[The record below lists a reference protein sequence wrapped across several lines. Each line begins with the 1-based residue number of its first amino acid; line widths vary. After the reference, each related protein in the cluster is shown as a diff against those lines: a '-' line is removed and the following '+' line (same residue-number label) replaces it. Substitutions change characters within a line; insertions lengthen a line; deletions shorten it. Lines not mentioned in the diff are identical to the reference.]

1 MAEGTLAHVLVATF
15 VDELA
20 RCGLETVC
28 VTPGSRSTPLAIA
41 FARHPGIRVWPHIDE
56 RSAAFFA
63 LGMARRS
70 RRPVGLLCTSG
81 TAAVEFHPAV
91 VEAYHAGVPLL
102 VLTADRPP
110 ELREVGANQAIDQTR
125 LYGTAVRWFFDPGP
139 PDDLP
144 EAPRRW
150 RQLAARALA
159 EAAGPPA
166 GPVHLN
172 LPFREPLTPP
182 AGTTVAPVPAD
193 REPVRLER
201 GRALPSEE
209 VVERVARA
217 LARARRPLIVAG
229 ELEADQRLS
238 EVVAR
243 LLARID
249 APFLAEPTSH
259 LRRRGMPGLIETY
272 DALLRVEGWATA
284 HRPDVVLR
292 LGAVPTSKALGQFL
306 GAGGTP
312 TIVVDPGGAW
322 RDPDRLACEVIRS
335 DPEALL
341 AGLAERLEG
350 TPGRWR
356 HEWEEAG
363 ERASSAL
370 DRCLRRLPLFE
381 AHVVRA
387 LAELLPE
394 EATVMAG
401 SSLAVREL
409 ETFWPATGPGQRFV
423 ANRGA
428 SGIDGL
434 VSTGLGA
441 AAVSP
446 GSITTLLLGDLSL
459 YHDMNGL
466 WAIRRHG
473 LRAALVVLDN
483 DGGGIFHHLPQ
494 VDHPD
499 VFEDLFATPL
509 GLQMENVARL
519 YGLGFVEVRSPD
531 DLVPALTVALT
542 APETTLVAVRFDRR
556 ASAIA
561 HRACWSAVA
570 AELEGSMIRSPR

>member
-1 MAEGTLAHVLVATF
+1 M
-15 VDELA
+15 
-20 RCGLETVC
+20 
-28 VTPGSRSTPLAIA
+28 A
-41 FARHPGIRVWPHIDE
+41 FARHPEIRVWTHIDE

-70 RRPVGLLCTSG
+70 RRPTALLCTSG
-81 TAAVEFHPAV
+81 TAAAEFHPAV
-91 VEAYHAGVPLL
+91 VEAYHAEVPLL

-110 ELREVGANQAIDQTR
+110 ELRDVGANQAIDQAR

-144 EAPRRW
+144 GASRHW

-159 EAAGPPA
+159 EAVGPPA

-182 AGTTVAPVPAD
+182 AGTVVAPLPRD

-201 GRALPSEE
+201 GRALPSDE

-217 LARARRPLIVAG
+217 LTRARRPLVVAG
-229 ELEADQRLS
+229 ELDPGQRLP
-238 EVVAR
+238 ELVAG

-259 LRRRGMPGLIETY
+259 LRQRGMPGLVETY
-272 DALLRVEGWATA
+272 DILLRVEGWAST
-284 HRPDVVLR
+284 HRPDLVLR
-292 LGAVPTSKALGQFL
+292 LGAVPTSKALGQLL
-306 GAGGTP
+306 GRGGTP
-312 TIVVDPGGAW
+312 TIVVDPSGAW
-322 RDPDRLACEVIRS
+322 RDPDRLASEVIKS
-335 DPEALL
+335 DPEVLL
-341 AGLAERLEG
+341 AKLTDRLDG
-350 TPGRWR
+350 GPGPWR
-356 HEWEEAG
+356 REWEGAG
-363 ERASSAL
+363 EKASVAL
-370 DRCLRRLPLFE
+370 ERCLGRLPLFE

-387 LAELLPE
+387 LAKLLAE
-394 EATVMAG
+394 DATVVVG
-401 SSLAVREL
+401 SSLAVREV
-409 ETFWPATGPGQRFV
+409 ETFWPAAPPGQRFL

-446 GSITTLLLGDLSL
+446 GSITAVLLGDLSL

-473 LRAALVVLDN
+473 LHAALVVLDN

-499 VFEDLFATPL
+499 VFEELFATPL
-509 GLQMENVARL
+509 GLRLEEVARL
-519 YGLGFVEVRSPD
+519 YGLGFLEADKVE
-531 DLVPALTVALT
+531 DLDTALSAGLT
-542 APETTLVAVRFDRR
+542 APEATLVAIRFDRR
-556 ASAIA
+556 DSALA
-561 HRACWSAVA
+561 HRECWSAVA
-570 AELEGSMIRSPR
+570 AELGLRPDPSPEMG